1 MLPIRLTLEG
11 IYSYR
16 ERQTIN
22 FERLTQARLFGIFGA
37 VGSGKSAILEAM
49 VYAVYGTI
57 DRLSTEVRYNVMNL
71 QADRLFVDFEF
82 LAGDEGRRWRAVVD
96 CKRNRKRFEEVSS
109 PKFSYYVW
117 EDEDWLP
124 CTRKEVTDAIGLSA
138 QNFKRVVIIPQGKFQ
153 EFLMLRDKERTEMM
167 MELFGELRRY
177 DLYDRAAA
185 LETET
190 AEQASEL
197 RGRLLG
203 LGDISAEIMEEKRK
217 ELEMTR
223 TELLRLQDSLKVSRE
238 REEGLRQTKRLLDEW
253 ESRLKEEKAL
263 LDQQENMRNLRREV
277 EEYESCVRIFAPTLN
292 REREIVRRREKAES
306 DLMAYRELL
315 EKRKTERDE
324 FAGKFEE
331 VRKAYEERDG
341 VRITVENL
349 ERLLQW
355 REVRDEV
362 TRLEERGKKGEEW
375 VEKARG
381 EMDVL
386 KEKQERQRKALDE
399 LGQLMPDMKML
410 SDIREW
416 YGQQRHLVTA
426 EKEVREE
433 LRLWEKDG
441 ITEEQLKKA
450 VVEVEKLKV
459 REEEIKEKLGKAREE
474 LIVLNT
480 RKQLADF
487 AHDLREGEK
496 CPLCGALSHPHPLH
510 GEEVTEELV
519 RKLESITA
527 LETEEKAVR
536 DNISTRVLVVERGRM
551 EQERGKGLRE
561 KLERRRMD
569 VQFHREKFVWKDYSP
584 EDEDKLNKEL
594 ERAAQLEKEKR
605 RLEEERRLIE
615 VALEK
620 QRVNVEKYTTALE
633 QIRWDIAQQKARK
646 QLLEEQLTEF
656 EVEKYDAMQT
666 EEVRGKVGELRSY
679 LKQVEANYQQGS
691 ERMKLLEAEFQK
703 WHGSVEEKVKE
714 VESVRKDMEN
724 VERELE
730 ELLKQSDYTSLS
742 PVREVLVKDLDVP
755 VCREQIERYSQQ
767 LHAVQK
773 RKEELQGQVV
783 GVTYRPDEHSAL
795 LKQLEEAGERE
806 RELLATQGALTN
818 LLRDMEQRQAER
830 LRIERELTG
839 LEVRLQNLRVL
850 KLLFRGNDFVK
861 FVSSIYLQNLCN
873 AANERFY
880 RMTRQRLKLELNE
893 ENDFVVR
900 DFMNEG
906 RVRSARTLSGG
917 QVFQAS
923 LSLALALTDN
933 IRHLMGCDQNFF
945 FLDEGFGSLDKES
958 LAIVFDTLK
967 SLREENRIVG
977 LISHVE
983 EMKQELPVYLFVENT
998 AEHGS
1003 RIEFRM

>member
-16 ERQTIN
+16 ERQTID

-82 LAGDEGRRWRAVVD
+82 LAGDEERRWRAVVD
-96 CKRNRKRFEEVSS
+96 CKRNRKRFEEISS

-190 AEQASEL
+190 AEQVSEL

-203 LGDISAEIMEEKRK
+203 LGDISAEIMEEKQK

-223 TELLRLQDSLKVSRE
+223 TELLRLQDSLKVSWE
-238 REEGLRQTKRLLDEW
+238 KEEGLRQTKRLLDEW

-306 DLMAYRELL
+306 DLMAYRELW

-510 GEEVTEELV
+510 GEKVTEELV
-519 RKLESITA
+519 RKQENIA
-527 LETEEKAVR
+527 VLETEEKAVR
-536 DNISTRVLVVERGRM
+536 DNISTWVLVVERGRM

-561 KLERRRMD
+561 KLERRRME
-569 VQFHREKFVWKDYSP
+569 VQLHREKFVWKDYSP

-594 ERAAQLEKEKR
+594 ERAAQLEKEKK
-605 RLEEERRLIE
+605 RLEEERRVIE
-615 VALEK
+615 EALEK

-633 QIRWDIAQQKARK
+633 QIRRDIAQQKARK

-656 EVEKYDAMQT
+656 EVGKYDAIQT
-666 EEVRGKVGELRSY
+666 GEVRGKVGELRSY

-714 VESVRKDMEN
+714 VESVRRDMEN
-724 VERELE
+724 VERKLE

-742 PVREVLVKDLDVP
+742 PVREVLLKDLDVP

-783 GVTYRPDEHSAL
+783 GVTYRQEEHSAL
-795 LKQLEEAGERE
+795 LKQLEEAGEKE
-806 RELLATQGALTN
+806 RELLAARGALTN

>member
-16 ERQTIN
+16 ERQTID

-57 DRLSTEVRYNVMNL
+57 DRLNTEVRYNVMNL

-82 LAGDEGRRWRAVVD
+82 VAGDEGRRCRAVVD

-117 EDEDWLP
+117 DDEDWLP

-185 LETET
+185 LEAET

-203 LGDISAEIMEEKRK
+203 LGDISAEVIEEKRK
-217 ELEMTR
+217 EQEVSR
-223 TELLRLQDSLKVSRE
+223 VELLRLQDSLKVSRE
-238 REEGLRQTKRLLDEW
+238 KEEQLRQRKRLLDEW
-253 ESRLKEEKAL
+253 ECRLKEEKVL
-263 LDQQENMRNLRREV
+263 LDQQENMRDLRREV
-277 EEYESCVRIFAPTLN
+277 EEYETCVRIFAPTLN
-292 REREIVRRREKAES
+292 REREIVLRREKAES
-306 DLMAYRELL
+306 DLIAYRELL

-331 VRKAYEERDG
+331 VRKAYEERDS
-341 VRITVENL
+341 VRMTVENL

-355 REVRDEV
+355 RGVEDEMK
-362 TRLEERGKKGEEW
+362 RLEERREKGEEW

-381 EMDVL
+381 EMDIL
-386 KEKQERQRKALDE
+386 KEKQGQQLKAWDE
-399 LGQLMPDMKML
+399 LVRLMPDMKML

-416 YGQQRHLVTA
+416 YGQQRHLVAA
-426 EKEVREE
+426 EKEVYEE
-433 LRLWEKDG
+433 LKQWEKEG
-441 ITEEQLKKA
+441 ITEERLKN
-450 VVEVEKLKV
+450 VMMEIEKLKK
-459 REEEIKEKLGKAREE
+459 REKEIKEKLRQAREE
-474 LIVLNT
+474 LMVLNT

-487 AHDLREGEK
+487 AHDLRDGEV

-519 RKLESITA
+519 GKQEKIAA
-527 LETEEKAVR
+527 LEAEEKAVR
-536 DNISTRVLVVERGRM
+536 DSISTWVLMVERGRM
-551 EQERGKGLRE
+551 EQKRGKGLAE
-561 KLERRRMD
+561 KLERRKMD
-569 VQFHREKFVWKDYSP
+569 IQLHREQFAWKDYSP

-594 ERAAQLEKEKR
+594 QRAAQLEKEKK
-605 RLEEERRLIE
+605 RLEEERRATGE
-615 VALEK
+615 ALER

-633 QIRWDIAQQKARK
+633 QIRRDIVQQKARR
-646 QLLEEQLTEF
+646 QLLEEQLKGF
-656 EVEKYDAMQT
+656 DGKMYDAMLT
-666 EEVRGKVGELRSY
+666 GEIREKVGRLRSY

-691 ERMKLLEAEFQK
+691 ERMRMLEAEFQK

-714 VESVRKDMEN
+714 VENVRMEMGN

-730 ELLKQSDYTSLS
+730 ELLKKSDYTNLT

-755 VCREQIERYSQQ
+755 ACRDQIERYSLQ

-783 GVTYRPDEHSAL
+783 GVSYRAEEHSAL
-795 LKQLEEAGERE
+795 LRQLEIAGEKE
-806 RELLATQGALTN
+806 RELLAAQGALTN

-830 LRIERELTG
+830 LKIERELTG
-839 LEVRLQNLRVL
+839 VEERLQNLRVL